1 MRREGLESRLIARPR
16 IAVERERRGAKLTFT
31 RQRCVAEALEAG
43 WPEQDD

>member
-16 IAVERERRGAKLTFT
+16 IAVDRERTGAKLTFS
-31 RQRCVAEALEAG
+31 RQRCVAEAWGAG